1 MAKTTKT
8 TTKKT
13 TKTTKAT
20 FTANLKTNLKT
31 PALVRKGFR
40 AYVGVFGAAYEA
52 ALPRYEKAVK
62 NAAKS
67 YDDYAARG
75 EKLETVATTY
85 AKDTR
90 KNVTNFAKARFEK
103 RSAQL
108 RSFIPQMKAS
118 AANDR
123 VVELETEIAK
133 LNKKIV
139 TLAKPAPKKIAK
151 TATTVTEKTT
161 KAA

>member
-1 MAKTTKT
+1 MTK

-13 TKTTKAT
+13 TK
-20 FTANLKTNLKT
+20 KTETVKTSFVANLKT
-31 PALVRKGFR
+31 PAILHKGVRATIGM
-40 AYVGVFGAAYEA
+40 YGAAYEA
-52 ALPRYEKAVK
+52 ALPVYKKAVK
-62 NAAKS
+62 N
-67 YDDYAARG
+67 YDDYAVRG

-90 KNVTNFAKARFEK
+90 KTVTDFAIARFEK

-108 RSFIPQMKAS
+108 RAIMPHLKAS

-123 VVELETEIAK
+123 VVELEAEIAK

-139 TLAKPAPKKIAK
+139 SFAKSTSKKVA
-151 TATTVTEKTT
+151 E

>member
-1 MAKTTKT
+1 MAK

-13 TKTTKAT
+13 TKTSKLA
-20 FTANLKTNLKT
+20 FTANLKT

-62 NAAKS
+62 TATKN

-85 AKDTR
+85 AKDTG
-90 KNVTNFAKARFEK
+90 KNVTDFAKARFEK

-108 RSFIPQMKAS
+108 RSFVPLMKENTAKG
-118 AANDR
+118 R
-123 VVELETEIAK
+123 VVELEAEIAK
-133 LNKKIV
+133 LNKKIATSAKLATKKATKTV
-139 TLAKPAPKKIAK
+139 TKPV
-151 TATTVTEKTT
+151 TTVTKKTT

>member
-1 MAKTTKT
+1 MTT

-13 TKTTKAT
+13 TKTNFVA
-20 FTANLKTNLKT
+20 NLKT

-62 NAAKS
+62 DVSKS

-75 EKLETVATTY
+75 EKLETAATTY

-90 KNVTNFAKARFEK
+90 KNVTSFAKARFEK

-108 RSFIPQMKAS
+108 RSFVPQMKDSTAKG
-118 AANDR
+118 R
-123 VVELETEIAK
+123 VVELEAEIAK
-133 LNKKIV
+133 LNKKIAS
-139 TLAKPAPKKIAK
+139 TAKSTAKKATKTVAK
-151 TATTVTEKTT
+151 TATTVTEKAS

>member
-1 MAKTTKT
+1 MTKT
-8 TTKKT
+8 TTKT
-13 TKTTKAT
+13 TKTAKKIEATKTSFVA
-20 FTANLKTNLKT
+20 NLKT
-31 PALVRKGFR
+31 PAIVRKGFR

-52 ALPRYEKAVK
+52 AQPVFDKAVK
-62 NAAKS
+62 N

-90 KNVTNFAKARFEK
+90 KSVTEFAKARFEK

-108 RSFIPQMKAS
+108 RSFVPG

-123 VVELETEIAK
+123 VQELEAEISK
-133 LNKKIV
+133 LNKKIAGF
-139 TLAKPAPKKIAK
+139 AKKATKAVAPKASN
-151 TATTVTEKTT
+151 

>member
-1 MAKTTKT
+1 MTK

-13 TKTTKAT
+13 TAKKTNFA
-20 FTANLKTNLKT
+20 ANLKTNLKT
-31 PALVRKGFR
+31 PAIVRKGFR

-62 NAAKS
+62 TATKS

-75 EKLETVATTY
+75 EKIETAATCY

-90 KNVTNFAKARFEK
+90 KNVTSFAKARFEK

-108 RSFIPQMKAS
+108 RSIVPGTAKG
-118 AANDR
+118 R
-123 VVELETEIAK
+123 VVELEAEIAK
-133 LNKKIV
+133 LNKKII
-139 TLAKPAPKKIAK
+139 TLAKTGAKSAPKKAVK
-151 TATTVTEKTT
+151 

>member
-1 MAKTTKT
+1 MTT

-13 TKTTKAT
+13 TKTNFVA
-20 FTANLKTNLKT
+20 NLKT

-62 NAAKS
+62 DVSKS

-75 EKLETVATTY
+75 EKLETAATAY

-90 KNVTNFAKARFEK
+90 KNVTSFAKARFEK

-108 RSFIPQMKAS
+108 RSFVPGS
-118 AANDR
+118 AKGR
-123 VVELETEIAK
+123 VVELEAEIAK
-133 LNKKIV
+133 LNKKIAS
-139 TLAKPAPKKIAK
+139 TAKSTAKKATKTVAK
-151 TATTVTEKTT
+151 TATTVTEKAS

>member
-1 MAKTTKT
+1 MTKTTKT
-8 TTKKT
+8 KT
-13 TKTTKAT
+13 TKTKSTK
-20 FTANLKTNLKT
+20 KTKTVKNNFVANLKT

-52 ALPRYEKAVK
+52 ALPHYEKAV
-62 NAAKS
+62 KS

-75 EKLETVATTY
+75 EKLETIASDY
-85 AKDTR
+85 ANDTR
-90 KNVTNFAKARFEK
+90 KTVTEFAKARFEK

-108 RSFIPQMKAS
+108 RSFVPG

-123 VVELETEIAK
+123 VVELEAEIAK
-133 LNKKIV
+133 LNKKIAN
-139 TLAKPAPKKIAK
+139 TAKSAVSKTKKRV
-151 TATTVTEKTT
+151 TTVAEKAS

>member
-1 MAKTTKT
+1 MTK

-13 TKTTKAT
+13 KTV
-20 FTANLKTNLKT
+20 KTSFASNLKT
-31 PALVRKGFR
+31 PALVHKGLR

-52 ALPRYEKAVK
+52 ALPVYEKAVK
-62 NAAKS
+62 N

-75 EKLETVATTY
+75 EKLETAATVY
-85 AKDTR
+85 AKDAR
-90 KNVTNFAKARFEK
+90 KNVTDFAKARFEK

-108 RSFIPQMKAS
+108 RAFVPG

-123 VVELETEIAK
+123 VVELEAEIAK
-133 LNKKIV
+133 LNKKIAAS
-139 TLAKPAPKKIAK
+139 AKKATKKATK
-151 TATTVTEKTT
+151 TATKPATKPVTTVAQKTT

>member
-1 MAKTTKT
+1 MTKT
-8 TTKKT
+8 TTKTETVKT
-13 TKTTKAT
+13 NFAS
-20 FTANLKTNLKT
+20 NLKT

-62 NAAKS
+62 TASKS

-75 EKLETVATTY
+75 EKLETAATTY
-85 AKDTR
+85 AKDAR
-90 KNVTNFAKARFEK
+90 NNVTSFAKARFEK

-108 RSFIPQMKAS
+108 RAFVPGS
-118 AANDR
+118 AKGR
-123 VVELETEIAK
+123 VVELEAEIAK
-133 LNKKIV
+133 LNKKIA
-139 TLAKPAPKKIAK
+139 TTAK
-151 TATTVTEKTT
+151 TATKTAKSVATTVTEKTT

>member
-1 MAKTTKT
+1 MTKTTKT
-8 TTKKT
+8 TETVKT
-13 TKTTKAT
+13 NFVA
-20 FTANLKTNLKT
+20 NLKT
-31 PALVRKGFR
+31 PAIVRKGFR
-40 AYVGVFGAAYEA
+40 AYVGMFGAAYEA
-52 ALPRYEKAVK
+52 ATPVFDKAVK
-62 NAAKS
+62 N
-67 YDDYAARG
+67 YDDYAVRG

-90 KNVTNFAKARFEK
+90 KTVTEFAKARLTK

-108 RSFIPQMKAS
+108 RSFVPG

-123 VVELETEIAK
+123 VVELEAEIAK

-139 TLAKPAPKKIAK
+139 TMAKSTAKK
-151 TATTVTEKTT
+151 VTK

>member
-1 MAKTTKT
+1 MTSTTKNT
-8 TTKKT
+8 SKKVEA
-13 TKTTKAT
+13 TKTKFVA
-20 FTANLKTNLKT
+20 NLKT
-31 PALVRKGFR
+31 PAIVRKGFR

-62 NAAKS
+62 NATKS

-75 EKLETVATTY
+75 EKIETAATCY

-90 KNVTNFAKARFEK
+90 KNVTSFAKARFEK

-108 RSFIPQMKAS
+108 RSIVPGTAKG
-118 AANDR
+118 R
-123 VVELETEIAK
+123 VVELEAEIAK

-139 TLAKPAPKKIAK
+139 SLGKTKAKSASKKATK
-151 TATTVTEKTT
+151 VATTVTSKTA

>member
-1 MAKTTKT
+1 MTK

-13 TKTTKAT
+13 AIVKTNFAS
-20 FTANLKTNLKT
+20 NLKS
-31 PALVRKGFR
+31 PAIVRKGFR

-62 NAAKS
+62 TATKS

-75 EKLETVATTY
+75 AKLETAATTY
-85 AKDTR
+85 VKDTR
-90 KNVTNFAKARFEK
+90 KNVASFAKARFEK

-108 RSFIPQMKAS
+108 RSIVPGS
-118 AANDR
+118 AKGR
-123 VVELETEIAK
+123 VVELEAEIAK

-139 TLAKPAPKKIAK
+139 SLAKTAPKKVAK
-151 TATTVTEKTT
+151 

>member
-1 MAKTTKT
+1 MAPK
-8 TTKKT
+8 TKKT
-13 TKTTKAT
+13 TKTSKVT
-20 FTANLKTNLKT
+20 FKT

-62 NAAKS
+62 NAAKN
-67 YDDYAARG
+67 YDDYAVRG
-75 EKLETVATTY
+75 EKIETAATCY

-90 KNVTNFAKARFEK
+90 KNVTSFAKARFEK

-108 RSFIPQMKAS
+108 RSFVPGTSKG
-118 AANDR
+118 R
-123 VVELETEIAK
+123 VVELEAEIAK
-133 LNKKIV
+133 LNKKIA
-139 TLAKPAPKKIAK
+139 TSAKSVSKKAVK
-151 TATTVTEKTT
+151 VATTVTEKTP

>member
-1 MAKTTKT
+1 MTK

-13 TKTTKAT
+13 AKTTET
-20 FTANLKTNLKT
+20 VKTNFVANLKT
-31 PALVRKGFR
+31 PAILHKGFR
-40 AYVGVFGAAYEA
+40 AYVGMYGAAYEA
-52 ALPRYEKAVK
+52 ALPVYEKAVK
-62 NAAKS
+62 N
-67 YDDYAARG
+67 YDDYAVRG

-90 KNVTNFAKARFEK
+90 KTVTEFAKARFEK

-108 RSFIPQMKAS
+108 RAFVPG

-123 VVELETEIAK
+123 VAQLEADIAK

-139 TLAKPAPKKIAK
+139 TLAK
-151 TATTVTEKTT
+151 KTT
-161 KAA
+161 KKVTKKAA

>member
-1 MAKTTKT
+1 MTS

-13 TKTTKAT
+13 TK
-20 FTANLKTNLKT
+20 KTETVKTSFVANLKT
-31 PALVRKGFR
+31 PAIVRKGFR
-40 AYVGVFGAAYEA
+40 AYVGAFGAAYER
-52 ALPRYEKAVK
+52 ALPVYEKAVK
-62 NAAKS
+62 N

-90 KNVTNFAKARFEK
+90 KSVTEFAKARFEK

-108 RSFIPQMKAS
+108 RSLVPG

-123 VVELETEIAK
+123 VVELEAEIAK

-139 TLAKPAPKKIAK
+139 SMAK
-151 TATTVTEKTT
+151 TTSKKVAK